1 MKEGI
6 DIDRLHKVYFG
17 QLSDLGCGRTTL
29 FATYIIGISEL
40 PDYNDR
46 AFYVLFRWMQ
56 DQENAFMVC
65 VETCKK
71 ANVHYRILG
80 RHVILINKTAFS
92 FLRDRTNNRNG
103 RYNTIFY
110 DENIKSNRALQ

>member
-17 QLSDLGCGRTTL
+17 QLSDIGCGRTTL
-29 FATYIIGISEL
+29 FATYLIGISEL
-40 PDYNDR
+40 PDYNYKSFCILCRFASD
-46 AFYVLFRWMQ
+46 
-56 DQENAFMVC
+56 EGNAFMVC

-92 FLRDRTNNRNG
+92 FLRDCADNRND

-110 DENIKSNRALQ
+110 DENI